1 MARGYMEDIKRSKT
15 YDEFKFRRPDIT
27 GLTKEVFLKLKKSG
41 YPPVPLRK
49 RGQDIIRETASRK
62 GGGKIMIGYK
72 AGGKV

>member
-1 MARGYMEDIKRSKT
+1 MVRGYMEDIQRSKN

-27 GLTKEVFLKLKKSG
+27 GITKEGFLKLKKSG

-49 RGQDIIRETASRK
+49 RGQDIRGTASRK
-62 GGGKIMIGYK
+62 GGGKIMVGYK